1 MMSRNLDYSYRKQ
14 LLENLSSVPHSVW
27 DVAIVGGG
35 AAGLGCALDAAS
47 RGFKTILIEKGD
59 IAQSTSSKSTKLI
72 HGGVRYLAQGNILLV
87 KEALKERGILL
98 ENASHIVHKKKFIIP
113 VYSYSSL
120 IWYGIG
126 LKIYDLLSG
135 KWSLGKS
142 QMFTRA
148 QALPLLDGINKNG
161 LRGAVT
167 YWDGQFDDTRLAVSL
182 MRTIA
187 DHGGE
192 VITYCACDEFIF
204 DTNGKIT
211 GVKCKDQISG
221 NSFLIHAKVVINATG
236 VFTDQL
242 QQKADASL
250 PPTIK
255 ASKGVHIVTDKKI
268 LSEDIAMLIPQTSD
282 GRVLFAVPWH
292 NKVIIG
298 TTDTPEKEITENPK
312 VNQEDIDYILKQWN
326 QYAEI
331 PLKKEH
337 IKSVFA
343 GLRPLAIKGKEGKQT
358 KEISRGHQ
366 VIISNKGLISIIG
379 GKWTTYRKMGE
390 DVLDMII
397 ESGLLKGDVSH
408 TKTLRIHGRKT
419 SLQHSFSIYGT
430 DADEIIKMIEIQPDL
445 GKKIHPELP
454 YIIAEVIWCVR
465 NEMVMKLEDV
475 LSRRLRCLLLDAQA
489 TVSCAKQV
497 AEMMA
502 QELGKDEIWIEQ
514 QIKDFYKTAEDYQV
528 NFNFE

>member
-1 MMSRNLDYSYRKQ
+1 MMNRNLDYSYRKL
-14 LLENLSSVPHSVW
+14 LLENLFSESHRVW
-27 DVAIVGGG
+27 DVVVVGGG
-35 AAGLGCALDAAS
+35 AAGLGCALDAVS
-47 RGFKTILIEKGD
+47 RGFKTLLIEKGD

-72 HGGVRYLAQGNILLV
+72 HGGVRYLAQGNIRLV

-98 ENASHIVHKKKFIIP
+98 KNASHIVHKKKFIIP

-142 QMFTRA
+142 EMFTRA

-161 LRGAVT
+161 LKGAVT
-167 YWDGQFDDTRLAVSL
+167 YWDGQFDDTRLAISL

-192 VITYCACDEFIF
+192 VLTYCTCDDFIL
-204 DTNGKIT
+204 DTQGQIS
-211 GVKCKDQISG
+211 GIKCKDQISG
-221 NSFLIHAKVVINATG
+221 NSFSIHAKVIINATG
-236 VFTDQL
+236 VFTDYL
-242 QQKADASL
+242 QQKADSSL
-250 PPTIK
+250 SATVK

-337 IKSVFA
+337 IQSVFA
-343 GLRPLAIKGKEGKQT
+343 GLRPLAAKGKEGKKT
-358 KEISRGHQ
+358 KEISRGHE
-366 VIISNKGLISIIG
+366 VIVSSKGLISIIG

-390 DVLDMII
+390 DVLDLII
-397 ESGLLKGDVSH
+397 GSGLLKGDASH
-408 TKTLRIHGRKT
+408 TKTLGIHGHT
-419 SLQHSFSIYGT
+419 ASLYHSFSIYGT
-430 DADEIIKMIEIQPDL
+430 DANQIIKMIEIQPEL
-445 GKKIHPELP
+445 GKKIHPDLP
-454 YIIAEVIWCVR
+454 YTFAEVIWCIR
-465 NEMVMKLEDV
+465 NEMAITLEDV
-475 LSRRLRCLLLDAQA
+475 LSGRLRCLLLDAQA

-502 QELGKDEIWIEQ
+502 QELEKDNVWIEHQ
-514 QIKDFYKTAEDYQV
+514 LKVFYKTAEDYQV
-528 NFNFE
+528 NFIFE

>member
-1 MMSRNLDYSYRKQ
+1 MMNRNLDYSYRKL
-14 LLENLSSVPHSVW
+14 LLENLSSAPHHRW
-27 DVAIVGGG
+27 DVVVVGGG
-35 AAGLGCALDAAS
+35 AAGLGCALDAVS
-47 RGFKTILIEKGD
+47 RGLKTILIEKGD

-72 HGGVRYLAQGNILLV
+72 HGGVRYLAQGNIRLV

-98 ENASHIVHKKKFIIP
+98 KNASHIVHKKKFIIP

-148 QALPLLDGINKNG
+148 QAIPLLDGINKNG

-204 DTNGKIT
+204 DAQGQIS
-211 GVKCKDQISG
+211 GIKCKDQISG
-221 NSFLIHAKVVINATG
+221 NSFSIQAKVVINATG

-242 QQKADASL
+242 QQKADSSL
-250 PPTIK
+250 SATVK

-268 LSEDIAMLIPQTSD
+268 LADDNAMLIPHTSD

-292 NKVIIG
+292 NKLIIG

-312 VNQEDIDYILKQWN
+312 ADQQDIDYILKQWN
-326 QYAEI
+326 QYSEI

-337 IKSVFA
+337 IQSVFA
-343 GLRPLAIKGKEGKQT
+343 GLRPLAAKGKEGKKT
-358 KEISRGHQ
+358 KEISRGHE
-366 VIISNKGLISIIG
+366 VIVSSKGLISIIG

-390 DVLDMII
+390 DVLDLII
-397 ESGLLKGDVSH
+397 GSGLLKGDASH
-408 TKTLRIHGRKT
+408 TKTLEIHGHT
-419 SLQHSFSIYGT
+419 ASLNHSFSIYGT
-430 DADEIIKMIEIQPDL
+430 DADEIIKMVALHPEL
-445 GKKIHPELP
+445 GKKIHPALP
-454 YIIAEVIWCVR
+454 YTLAEVIWCIR
-465 NEMVMKLEDV
+465 NEMVMTLEDV
-475 LSRRLRCLLLDAQA
+475 LSRRLRCLLLDTQA

-497 AEMMA
+497 AEIMA
-502 QELGKDEIWIEQ
+502 HELGKDEAWIEHQ
-514 QIKDFYKTAEDYQV
+514 LKDFYKTAEDYQV